1 MKDKTMK
8 RWSSYE
14 PFYIELAGHK
24 VADIIITRHARQRWA
39 ERVEWE
45 QVGVGEI
52 CAFLW
57 ERLKQG
63 RLALYY
69 ANEQD
74 VYVVDDDLLL
84 VAEFAMHDAVDI
96 AGGPLYKMVVITFLG
111 RMSETLELRDLRSYY
126 AWLRHSRRMTLV
138 KHGRKR
144 R

>member
-8 RWSSYE
+8 RWCTYE
-14 PFYIELAGHK
+14 LFYIELAGRK
-24 VADIIITRHARQRWA
+24 VADIIITRHARQRWV
-39 ERVEWE
+39 ERVERE
-45 QVGVGEI
+45 QVGVYEI
-52 CAFLW
+52 CSFLW
-57 ERLKQG
+57 DKLKQG

-69 ANEQD
+69 TNEQD